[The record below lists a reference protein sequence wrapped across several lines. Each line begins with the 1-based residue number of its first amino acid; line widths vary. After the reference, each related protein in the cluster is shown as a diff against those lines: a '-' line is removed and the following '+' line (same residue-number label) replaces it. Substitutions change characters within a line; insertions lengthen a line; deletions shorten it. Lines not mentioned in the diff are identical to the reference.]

1 MSNNRARSNW
11 MGAWLASTLIAVAC
25 AAPAS
30 HADDAGGTDDPSGF
44 ASIVIEGVSKDA
56 TCLVDDHV
64 LAIPIQQGSSAS
76 FVVKSGRH
84 VIEVR
89 EGERVVL
96 REEVSLKPGESRTLR
111 VPEAG

>member
-1 MSNNRARSNW
+1 MSNHRAKSKW
-11 MGAWLASTLIAVAC
+11 IGAWLASTLIAVAY

-30 HADDAGGTDDPSGF
+30 HAGESSAADDPSGY
-44 ASIVIEGVSKDA
+44 ASIVIEGVSKGA
-56 TCLVDDHV
+56 ICLVDGHV
-64 LAIPIQQGSSAS
+64 LLIPIQQGKPPS

-84 VIEVR
+84 VIEVH

-111 VPEAG
+111 VPEAE